1 MHKGQRVIAE
11 ENVLIASIDTASF
24 RVEEDSLGRVEVPV
38 DHLWGAQTERSRR
51 NFPIGV
57 DRYRWGRPV
66 IRALGILKK
75 CAALANG
82 ELGQLSRNK
91 VDLIV
96 RAAQDVIDG
105 KLDGE
110 FPLVVFQAGSGT
122 QTNMN
127 ANEVIANRAIQLA
140 GGVIGS
146 KKPIHPNDDVNHS
159 QSSNDTFPTV
169 MHIAAVEELENIL
182 VPAVRELR
190 DTLAAK
196 SQAFSHIVMMGR
208 THLQDATPLTLGQ
221 VISGW
226 VGQLDQALDTIHAS
240 LPGVYALAIGGT
252 AVGTGLNADP
262 RFAEAAAREIAAE
275 TGKPFIS
282 APNKFAALSAHDAMV
297 NVSAALRT
305 LAGALMKIANDVRW
319 YACGPRA
326 GFAELRIPSNEPGSS
341 IMPGKIN
348 PTQCEA
354 LTMIAVEVFGNDQ
367 AVAFAGSQGN
377 FQLNVYKPIIL
388 HNVLQSIQLLAEG
401 ARSFNDRCAKGI
413 EPNEKRIRMH
423 LDNSLML
430 VTALNPHIGYEKA
443 AEISIKAYRED
454 LTLREAALALGYV
467 TGEQFDEWV
476 RPEDMTHPLEP
487 GKVGS

>member
-1 MHKGQRVIAE
+1 M
-11 ENVLIASIDTASF
+11 TANDRTSGDF
-24 RVEEDSLGRVEVPV
+24 RVEEDALGNVEVPA
-38 DHLWGAQTERSRR
+38 DHLWGAQTQRSHL

-57 DRYRWGRPV
+57 ERYRWGRPV

-82 ELGQLSRNK
+82 ELGQLPPGK

-96 RAAQDVIDG
+96 RAAQEVIDS

-110 FPLVVFQAGSGT
+110 FPLVVFQTGSGT

-127 ANEVIANRAIQLA
+127 ANEVIANRANQLA
-140 GGVIGS
+140 GGVVGS
-146 KKPIHPNDDVNHS
+146 KQPIHPNDDVNHS

-169 MHIAAVEELENIL
+169 MHIATTMQLVDVL
-182 VPAVRELR
+182 VPAVRALR
-190 DTLAAK
+190 DTLSAK
-196 SQAFSHIVMMGR
+196 ARAFSHVVMVGR

-226 VGQLDQALDTIHAS
+226 AAQLDQALDGLSRA
-240 LPGVYALAIGGT
+240 LPGVCALAIGGT
-252 AVGTGLNADP
+252 AVGTGLNSDP
-262 RFAEAAAREIAAE
+262 RFGEVASRKIAEE
-275 TGKPFIS
+275 TGQPFVS
-282 APNKFAALSAHDAMV
+282 ATNKFAALSAHDAMV
-297 NVSAALRT
+297 DASAALRT

-326 GFAELRIPSNEPGSS
+326 GFAELKIPENEPGSS

-354 LTMIAVEVFGNDQ
+354 LTMVAVQVFGNDH
-367 AVAFAGSQGN
+367 AVAFAGTQGN

-388 HNVLQSIQLLAEG
+388 HNVLDSIQLLAD
-401 ARSFNDRCAKGI
+401 ATRSFNDRCARGL
-413 EPNEKRIRMH
+413 EPNEKRIRDH
-423 LDNSLML
+423 LDSSLML

-443 AEISIKAYRED
+443 AQISLKAYREE
-454 LTLREAALALGYV
+454 LSLRQAALDLGFL
-467 TGEQFDEWV
+467 TAEQFDEWV
-476 RPEDMTHPLEP
+476 RPADMTHPLARS
-487 GKVGS
+487 GSRQR

>member
-1 MHKGQRVIAE
+1 MISSPDIGK
-11 ENVLIASIDTASF
+11 F
-24 RVEEDSLGRVEVPV
+24 RVEEDALGDIEVPV
-38 DHLWGAQTERSRR
+38 EHLWGAQTERSHR

-57 DRYRWGRPV
+57 ERYRWGRPV

-82 ELGQLSRNK
+82 DLGQLPRGK

-105 KLDGE
+105 KLDAE
-110 FPLVVFQAGSGT
+110 FPLVVFQTGSGT

-140 GGVIGS
+140 GGVVGS

-159 QSSNDTFPTV
+159 QSSNDTFPTT
-169 MHIAAVEELENIL
+169 MHIATVEQLEDVL
-182 VPAVRELR
+182 LPAIRTLR

-196 SQAFSHIVMMGR
+196 SEKFAGLVMVGR

-221 VISGW
+221 AISGW
-226 VGQLDQALDTIHAS
+226 VAQLDQALDTIS
-240 LPGVYALAIGGT
+240 LTLPGVYALAIGGT

-262 RFAEAAAREIAAE
+262 RFAQMAARRIAEE
-275 TGKPFIS
+275 TGKPFVS

-305 LAGALMKIANDVRW
+305 LAGGLMKIANDVRW

-326 GFAELRIPSNEPGSS
+326 GFAELRIPENEPGSS
-341 IMPGKIN
+341 IMPGKVN

-354 LTMIAVEVFGNDQ
+354 LTMVAVEVFGNDH

-377 FQLNVYKPIIL
+377 FQLNVYKPVIL

-401 ARSFNDRCAKGI
+401 TRSFNDRCAQGI
-413 EPNEKRIRMH
+413 EPNEKRIREH

-430 VTALNPHIGYEKA
+430 VTALNPHIGYEKSA
-443 AEISIKAYRED
+443 QISLKAYRED
-454 LTLREAALALGYV
+454 LTLREAALKLGFL
-467 TGEQFDEWV
+467 TAEQFDEWV
-476 RPEDMTHPLEP
+476 RPEDMTHPLD
-487 GKVGS
+487 K

>member
-1 MHKGQRVIAE
+1 MVSS
-11 ENVLIASIDTASF
+11 LDTSKF
-24 RVEEDSLGRVEVPV
+24 RVEEDALGDVEVPV
-38 DHLWGAQTERSRR
+38 EHLWGAQTERSHR

-57 DRYRWGRPV
+57 EHYRWGRPV

-82 ELGQLSRNK
+82 DLGQLPRGK

-105 KLDGE
+105 KLDAE
-110 FPLVVFQAGSGT
+110 FPLVVFQTGSGT

-140 GGVIGS
+140 GGVVGS
-146 KKPIHPNDDVNHS
+146 KTPVHPNDDVNHS
-159 QSSNDTFPTV
+159 QSSNDTFPTT
-169 MHIAAVEELENIL
+169 MHIATVEQLEDVL
-182 VPAVRELR
+182 MPAIRTLR

-196 SQAFSHIVMMGR
+196 SEKFAGLVMVGR

-221 VISGW
+221 AISGW
-226 VGQLDQALDTIHAS
+226 VAQLDQALDTIS
-240 LPGVYALAIGGT
+240 LTLPGVYALAIGGT

-262 RFAEAAAREIAAE
+262 RFAQMAARVIAEE
-275 TGKPFIS
+275 TGKPFVS

-297 NVSAALRT
+297 NVSGALRT
-305 LAGALMKIANDVRW
+305 LAGGLMKIANDVRW

-326 GFAELRIPSNEPGSS
+326 GFAELRLPENEPGSS
-341 IMPGKIN
+341 IMPGKVN

-354 LTMIAVEVFGNDQ
+354 LTMVAVEVFGNDH

-377 FQLNVYKPIIL
+377 FQLNVYKPVIL

-401 ARSFNDRCAKGI
+401 TRSFNDRCAQGI
-413 EPNEKRIRMH
+413 EPNEKRIREH

-430 VTALNPHIGYEKA
+430 VTALNPHIGYEKSA
-443 AEISIKAYRED
+443 QISLKAYRED
-454 LTLREAALALGYV
+454 LTLREAASKAWL
-467 TGEQFDEWV
+467 
-476 RPEDMTHPLEP
+476 
-487 GKVGS
+487 S

>member
-1 MHKGQRVIAE
+1 MTTTKITTKA
-11 ENVLIASIDTASF
+11 F
-24 RVEEDSLGRVEVPV
+24 RVEEDALGNVEVPA
-38 DHLWGAQTERSRR
+38 DHLWGAQTQRSHL

-57 DRYRWGRPV
+57 ERYRWDRPV
-66 IRALGILKK
+66 ICALGILKK

-82 ELGQLSRNK
+82 ELGQLPSSK

-96 RAAQDVIDG
+96 RAAQEVIDG

-110 FPLVVFQAGSGT
+110 FPLVVFQTGSGT

-159 QSSNDTFPTV
+159 QSSNDTFPTA
-169 MHIAAVEELENIL
+169 MHIATVLQLENML
-182 VPAVRELR
+182 VPAITELR
-190 DTLAAK
+190 ATLDKKART
-196 SQAFSHIVMMGR
+196 FSSIVMVGR
-208 THLQDATPLTLGQ
+208 THLQDATPIMLGQ

-226 VGQLDQALDTIHAS
+226 MAQLDQALEGIGHA

-262 RFAEAAAREIAAE
+262 RFGETAARKIAEE
-275 TGKPFIS
+275 TGEPFVS

-297 NVSAALRT
+297 TVSASLRT

-326 GFAELRIPSNEPGSS
+326 GFAELRIPENEPGSS

-354 LTMIAVEVFGNDQ
+354 LTMVAVQVFGYDH
-367 AVAFAGSQGN
+367 AAAFAGSQGN
-377 FQLNVYKPIIL
+377 FQLNVYKPVIL
-388 HNVLQSIQLLAEG
+388 YNVLQSVQLLAE
-401 ARSFNDRCAKGI
+401 AAASFDDRCAQGI
-413 EPNEKRIRMH
+413 EPNEKRIRAH

-430 VTALNPHIGYEKA
+430 VTALNPHVGYEKSA
-443 AEISIKAYRED
+443 QISLKAYRENT
-454 LTLREAALALGYV
+454 TLRAAALNLGFV
-467 TGEQFDEWV
+467 TAEQFDEWI
-476 RPEDMTHPLEP
+476 RPEDMTHPLAL
-487 GKVGS
+487 

>member
-1 MHKGQRVIAE
+1 MQAKS
-11 ENVLIASIDTASF
+11 NVRI
-24 RVEEDSLGRVEVPV
+24 EEDSLGNVEVPK
-38 DHLWGAQTERSRR
+38 DHLWGAQTQRSHE

-57 DRYRWGRPV
+57 DRYRWGRTV

-75 CAALANG
+75 CAALANE
-82 ELGQLSRNK
+82 ELGQLPREK
-91 VDLIV
+91 VGLIV
-96 RAAQDVIDG
+96 RAAQEVIDG

-110 FPLVVFQAGSGT
+110 FPLVVFQTGSGT

-140 GGVIGS
+140 GGIVGS
-146 KKPIHPNDDVNHS
+146 KKPVHPNDDVNHS

-169 MHIAAVEELENIL
+169 MHIATVMQVQDVL
-182 VPAVRELR
+182 VPALRRLRE
-190 DTLAAK
+190 TLDGK
-196 SQAFSHIVMMGR
+196 GRAFTRVVMVGR

-226 VGQLDQALDTIHAS
+226 VAQLDQALDAIGRA

-262 RFAEAAAREIAAE
+262 RFGEGAARKIAEE
-275 TGKPFIS
+275 TGKPFVS
-282 APNKFAALSAHDAMV
+282 APNKFAYLSAHDAMV
-297 NVSAALRT
+297 NVSGALRT
-305 LAGALMKIANDVRW
+305 LAGALMKVANDVRW

-326 GFAELRIPSNEPGSS
+326 GFDELKIPENEPGSS

-354 LTMIAVEVFGNDQ
+354 MTMVAVQVFGNDH

-377 FQLNVYKPIIL
+377 FQLNVYKPVML
-388 HNVLQSIQLLAEG
+388 HNVLQSIQLLAE
-401 ARSFNDRCAKGI
+401 ASQSFNDRCACGI
-413 EPNEKRIRMH
+413 EPNEKRIRDH
-423 LDNSLML
+423 LNHSLML

-443 AEISIKAYRED
+443 AQISLKAYRED
-454 LTLREAALALGYV
+454 LTLRDAALQLRFL
-467 TGEQFDEWV
+467 TPEQFDAWV
-476 RPEDMTHPLEP
+476 RPEDMTHPLTP
-487 GKVGS
+487 ARAQS